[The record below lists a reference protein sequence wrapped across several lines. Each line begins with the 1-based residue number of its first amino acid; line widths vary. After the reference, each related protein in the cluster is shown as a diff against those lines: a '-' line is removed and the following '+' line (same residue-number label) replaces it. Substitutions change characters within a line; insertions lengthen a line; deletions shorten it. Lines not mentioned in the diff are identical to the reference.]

1 MLMRIIAFDFMF
13 GLVLGLLSLP
23 TNIMKVRLN
32 KGTRLIR
39 TRREPYS

>member
-23 TNIMKVRLN
+23 TNIMKVRLI

>member
-1 MLMRIIAFDFMF
+1 MF
-13 GLVLGLLSLP
+13 GLFLGLLSLP

-39 TRREPYS
+39 TRRDAIVNNSGPKWKN